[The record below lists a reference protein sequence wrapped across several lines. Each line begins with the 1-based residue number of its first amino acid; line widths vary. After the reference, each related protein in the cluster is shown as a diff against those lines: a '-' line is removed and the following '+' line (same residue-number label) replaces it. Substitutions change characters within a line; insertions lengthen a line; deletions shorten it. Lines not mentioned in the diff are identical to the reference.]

1 MKYELTVPDMACS
14 ACASTISKAVVALDP
29 SAKVAANPETK
40 QVEIETTIP
49 EASVKEAITTA
60 GYSIA

>member
-14 ACASTISKAVVALDP
+14 ACADTISKAVVALDP
-29 SAKVAANPETK
+29 SAKVSADTETK
-40 QVEIETTIP
+40 HVEIETTIP

>member
-14 ACASTISKAVVALDP
+14 ACADTISKAVVALDP

-40 QVEIETTIP
+40 QVEVETTVS
-49 EASVKEAITTA
+49 ETSVKEAITTA

>member
-14 ACASTISKAVVALDP
+14 ACANAISKAVVALDP

-40 QVEIETTIP
+40 QVEVETTVS
-49 EASVKEAITTA
+49 ETSVKEAIATA
-60 GYSIA
+60 GYSIT